1 LPISDDDK
9 KAFENIVRA
18 LANQALVMV
27 SCTDRKTGED
37 VTCLCAAVARTEHP
51 TTAADLKFLPL
62 ARLFQG
68 NPREEIFIPNEEA
81 PAGGETKGA
90 N

>member
-1 LPISDDDK
+1 LPISDKDK
-9 KAFENIVRA
+9 EAFENIVRA
-18 LANQALVMV
+18 LASQALVMV
-27 SCTDRKTGED
+27 SCTDRKTGAD
-37 VTCLCAAVARTEHP
+37 VTCLCAAIARTENP

-68 NPREEIFIPNEEA
+68 NPRDEIFIPNEEA
-81 PAGGETKGA
+81 EDTKGA

>member
-1 LPISDDDK
+1 MPINDK
-9 KAFENIVRA
+9 DKQTFGHIVQA

-27 SCTDRKTGED
+27 SCTDKKTGED
-37 VTCLCAAVARTEHP
+37 VTCLCAAMAKTDKQP
-51 TTAADLKFLPL
+51 TCAADLKFLPL

-68 NPREEIFIPNEEA
+68 DPADEIFVPNEESE
-81 PAGGETKGA
+81 GTTGA